1 MKDREA
7 FLTRW
12 SRRKREAAA
21 SQADPLAE
29 NPAKPAAAVDEP
41 CETPNVQNTA
51 ASRPEP
57 APELPPLD
65 AIHAGTDVRA
75 FLEKGV
81 PQDLTRAALRRVW
94 SSDPAIRDFIGLS
107 ENAWDF
113 TAPDG
118 VPGFGPFAPDAA
130 RDLVARVFGD
140 SPSVS
145 DAEEGGAVVAL
156 SDPAASN
163 QRSAEHEDVKAEV
176 SRATEAAPD
185 AGVLRAGEVRSD
197 DSAMQQQA
205 AAKPPTGTPHPS
217 DPE

>member
-1 MKDREA
+1 MRVVLNGHGGKVG
-7 FLTRW
+7 TV
-12 SRRKREAAA
+12 
-21 SQADPLAE
+21 LA
-29 NPAKPAAAVDEP
+29 PALERAGHELV
-41 CETPNVQNTA
+41 
-51 ASRPEP
+51 
-57 APELPPLD
+57 ELPQ
-65 AIHAGTDVRA
+65 AEAMV
-75 FLEKGV
+75 
-81 PQDLTRAALRRVW
+81 
-94 SSDPAIRDFIGLS
+94 
-107 ENAWDF
+107 DF

-156 SDPAASN
+156 SDPAARN